1 LNWFVQFLLY
11 FSLISNSYLGLQSE
25 SELIEERDEEM
36 RNQYYD
42 PIEHFPDKIDQL
54 LDALNRVRYFTFFY
68 CSLH

>member
-1 LNWFVQFLLY
+1 LDWFVQFLLY

-68 CSLH
+68 CSLY